1 MATVPKTNTRYFI
14 SLTKFFNVE
23 DGITTGTYPQMTEA
37 FTKAG
42 FLSLGLLLVILILTS
57 INKIQV
63 IYSATV
69 LIFVLSALNYRYVAS
84 EVRGGRDELVYER
97 THNIIDYIAE
107 IDEKNKRVRKIS

>member
-1 MATVPKTNTRYFI
+1 M
-14 SLTKFFNVE
+14 E

-69 LIFVLSALNYRYVAS
+69 LIFILSALNYRYVAS

-107 IDEKNKRVRKIS
+107 IDEKTNVSEKYPDICYHKSAYLVKTYQFGLPV